1 MGNAKANGS
10 RGPSSTTETGGGAV
24 KAAGLL
30 DELVDIAR
38 EDAKALRKIV
48 SGAEGI
54 QPRALSDEE
63 SKRLASYMR
72 ALTDVERA
80 RAPKKG
86 DLDAKTLEALVEEA
100 MEIPEFREIMEKAGW
115 EREG

>member
-1 MGNAKANGS
+1 
-10 RGPSSTTETGGGAV
+10 
-24 KAAGLL
+24 
-30 DELVDIAR
+30 
-38 EDAKALRKIV
+38 
-48 SGAEGI
+48 
-54 QPRALSDEE
+54 
-63 SKRLASYMR
+63 
-72 ALTDVERA
+72 VERA